1 MRGALIKYIK
11 SGHQEKWSPLL
22 SWVIDQLQLT
32 VPANIYRRWFKCI
45 DILLKLVFCK
55 IIHKLEQECD
65 IKYILLLIEDRA
77 VYFVDFSN
85 N

>member
-32 VPANIYRRWFKCI
+32 VAANIYRRGFKCT
-45 DILLKLVFCK
+45 DILLKHVFCK
-55 IIHKLEQECD
+55 ITHKLEQECG

-77 VYFVDFSN
+77 VYFIDFLN